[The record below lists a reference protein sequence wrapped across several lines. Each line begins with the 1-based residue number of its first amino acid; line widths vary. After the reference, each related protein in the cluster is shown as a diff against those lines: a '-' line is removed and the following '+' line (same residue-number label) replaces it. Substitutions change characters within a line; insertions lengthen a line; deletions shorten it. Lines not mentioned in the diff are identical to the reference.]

1 MAAQTSSP
9 VVQWAS
15 PPSQASALA
24 RLALTATTG
33 GMGGAAGS
41 ISQAGTLLT
50 PIVNGPRQGVVDKC
64 VPTRSVRAGRRP
76 EALTAMPLSSPPSV
90 RVCSNGNL
98 FFGNTGLYKISV
110 LNATTGAVITIA
122 GTGSA
127 AAASSSVQGAGYTA
141 DGVATS
147 KPLGAPAGVA
157 LSADGGTVYWAEYT
171 VTFSVRQVVLST
183 GLVSTFVGTG
193 LATYG
198 EGTGTTAGFVYPY
211 ALAVD
216 YTRNVMYVADA
227 SNYRIRAVNMATR
240 ATSTLAGT
248 GASGHADGGP
258 GVCTLYPYSIAIA
271 PGSGTL
277 YVADATSF
285 NIRVVSP
292 AGVCTTL
299 AGPGASQSAA
309 AGTAEGMGTNAKF
322 GNPRGITIDLY
333 GNL

>member
-1 MAAQTSSP
+1 MHVAPRS
-9 VVQWAS
+9 
-15 PPSQASALA
+15 
-24 RLALTATTG
+24 ALTACP
-33 GMGGAAGS
+33 AS
-41 ISQAGTLLT
+41 PLPL
-50 PIVNGPRQGVVDKC
+50 PR
-64 VPTRSVRAGRRP
+64 VRA
-76 EALTAMPLSSPPSV
+76 V
-90 RVCSNGNL
+90 RACSNGNL
-98 FFGNTGLYKISV
+98 FFGNTGIYKISV
-110 LNATTGAVITIA
+110 FNATTGAVTTIA

-127 AAASSSVQGAGYTA
+127 AAAGSSVQGGAYTA

-147 KPLGAPAGVA
+147 KPLGAPGGVA

-193 LATYG
+193 LSAYG
-198 EGTGTTAGFVYPY
+198 EGTGTAAAFVYPY
-211 ALAVD
+211 ALAMD
-216 YTRNVMYVADA
+216 YARNLMYVADA
-227 SNYRIRAVNMATR
+227 TGNRIRTVNMATR

-258 GVCTLYPYSIAIA
+258 GVCTLYPYSIAVA
-271 PGSGTL
+271 PGTGTL

-285 NIRVVSP
+285 NIRAVSP